1 MSPARTLLLC
11 LALSP
16 GLTACSDA
24 MCDPGQVGEP
34 WKPYESLLP
43 ADAVVCGPNRISS
56 KKPSDIKDNYPPTQV
71 FVFYKDTNSGKA
83 FNKTV
88 EQFEAAG
95 WKMTNINVVGE
106 GSSALLDA
114 TFEKDGVTISVGVN
128 ENDWGTQG
136 SFKLETPPA
145 KP

>member
-24 MCDPGQVGEP
+24 MCDPGPVGEP

-43 ADAVVCGPNRISS
+43 SNAVVCGPNRVSA
-56 KKPSDIKDNYPPTQV
+56 KKPSDAKDDYPPTQV
-71 FVFYKDTNSGKA
+71 FVFYKDTNAGAA

-88 EQFEAAG
+88 EQFDAAG
-95 WKMTNINVVGE
+95 WTMADINVYGE
-106 GSSALLDA
+106 GASAMFDA
-114 TFEKDGVTISVGVN
+114 KFTKDGVEIHVGVN

-136 SFKLETPPA
+136 SFSLSTPTA